1 MGVIREKTMT
11 RGVLLFAFNN
21 DKVDYYSMAVATAKR
36 ANKFL
41 NLPVTVVTDKTT
53 DLSKHTYQFDNVII
67 VEADRNNLNAS
78 NEVWI
83 NKGRFQ
89 AYTLSPYD
97 ETLLLDTD
105 YLINSDKLLKPFELY
120 DDFMCH
126 NRTSFLMIPSH
137 SQELISEHTYPTL
150 WATVIYFKKTQKTK
164 QIFECMEMIQKNY
177 SHYTQLYNMTVGNYR
192 NDFSLTIALRIVCGQ
207 TEDHLH
213 YIPWNLVHVGK
224 NTQVYKDTD
233 TSYTVMYDN
242 WQRGKIRKE
251 YCTVSEMD
259 FHMMNKENFMELVN
273 E

>member
-1 MGVIREKTMT
+1 MT

-21 DKVDYYSMAVATAKR
+21 DKVDYYAMAIATAKR

-41 NLPVTVVTDKTT
+41 NLPVTVITDSST
-53 DLSKHTYQFDNVII
+53 DLTKYAYQFDKVII
-67 VEADRNNLNAS
+67 KDADKSNLNAL

-89 AYTLSPYD
+89 AYDLSPYD

-105 YLINSDKLLKPFELY
+105 YLINSDTLLKPFELY

-126 NRTSFLMIPSH
+126 NCTSFLMMPDH
-137 SQELISEHTYPTL
+137 AQEFISEHSFPTL
-150 WATVIYFKKTQKTK
+150 WATVIYFKKTPKTK
-164 QIFECMEMIQKNY
+164 QIFDCMEMVQKNY
-177 SHYTQLYNMTVGNYR
+177 HHYTQLYNMTVGNYR

-207 TEDHLH
+207 TEDSKH

-224 NTQVYKDTD
+224 NTHVYRDSETM
-233 TSYTVMYDN
+233 YTIVYDN
-242 WQRGKIRKE
+242 WQRGKVRKE
-251 YCTVSEMD
+251 YNIVTDTD
-259 FHMMNKENFMELVN
+259 FHLLNKENFMELVN